1 MSCEKQPLLIS
12 YEPREK
18 ASLIKAIYSR
28 LPNLEIMSSF
38 GSFTEENLLGGLA
51 PDEDGNMK
59 FQLSGIGYYL
69 KKK

>member
-1 MSCEKQPLLIS
+1 
-12 YEPREK
+12 
-18 ASLIKAIYSR
+18 
-28 LPNLEIMSSF
+28 MSSF

-69 KKK
+69 KES